1 MMVCRSAFSSNNSES
16 MFRDSK
22 LLCPMVIPKI
32 SNRAVLPRKSIMRAM
47 LTNIPSFDLRNSSVS
62 PAVTIFC
69 EVNLFA
75 KTALPDPVSKHA
87 AKIQLSFSLHRQAS
101 GVNSGSSEIGN
112 P

>member
-22 LLCPMVIPKI
+22 LLCPMLIPKI

-47 LTNIPSFDLRNSSVS
+47 LTNIPSDLRSSSDS
-62 PAVTIFC
+62 PRVTIFC